1 MCSIYYKLP
10 LRNISYKEAFMKLWI
25 YFFLLLTIPLFSGP
39 TTVIVSLD
47 GFRYDYMNQVDT
59 PVLDSLTHAGVRAIS
74 FQPVFPTKT
83 FPSHISMATGLY
95 PESHGIIDNNF
106 ENLITGEYYTINDNS
121 SKMVAKWYRG
131 EFIWETLA
139 RYGYGTAAYLWPG
152 SENYT
157 PWKRPTFSIAWA
169 DSLNYSDRLKKFDFW
184 LNQMHEDRVPELF
197 MLYFDDTDII
207 GHKYGTDSD
216 EIKTTIAKMDSV
228 VGEICK
234 IIDASDNKENTNLI
248 IFSDH
253 GMINI
258 SQEHG
263 IDISTFKADGVLIQ
277 NSRTFCRL
285 SFKDK
290 SQIGDYYRRLK
301 NINNIKVYKKS
312 DIPQYLH
319 FSNDPNIGD
328 IVLIAEPG
336 YYLNHED
343 NDIADN
349 YKALHGYDSQYIDMQ
364 GIFIA
369 SGFQFKVNTK
379 TSTIMAVD
387 LYALLCR
394 LYEVEDYK
402 NTESDLDR
410 ISFILK

>member
-1 MCSIYYKLP
+1 MRTFFYLFILFTVP
-10 LRNISYKEAFMKLWI
+10 LLSEN
-25 YFFLLLTIPLFSGP
+25 
-39 TTVIVSLD
+39 TTVVVSLD
-47 GFRYDYMNQVDT
+47 GFRFDYINKTDT
-59 PVLDSLTHAGVRAIS
+59 PNLDSLIKVGVSAS
-74 FQPVFPTKT
+74 SLQPVFPTKT

-95 PESHGIIDNNF
+95 PESHGIIDNKF
-106 ENLITGEYYTINDNS
+106 ANLITGEYYTINENS

-152 SENYT
+152 SESYT
-157 PWKRPTFSIAWA
+157 PWKRPTYSISWA
-169 DSLNYSDRLKKFDFW
+169 DSLNYSDRLAKFKFW

-197 MLYFDDTDII
+197 MLYFDDTVII
-207 GHKYGTDSD
+207 GEKYGTESG

-234 IIDASDNKENTNLI
+234 IIANSENTENTNLI
-248 IFSDH
+248 VLSDH

-258 SQEHG
+258 SPEKA
-263 IDISTFKADGVLIQ
+263 IDISTYKVKGVLIQ
-277 NSRTFCRL
+277 NSGAFCRL
-285 SFKDK
+285 SFQDK
-290 SQIGDYYRRLK
+290 TQVGDYYRRLK
-301 NINNIKVYKKS
+301 NIKNIKVYKKS

-319 FSNDPNIGD
+319 FSKDPNIGD

-336 YYLNHED
+336 YYFKHDE
-343 NDIADN
+343 NDYAD
-349 YKALHGYDSQYIDMQ
+349 YAKAIHGYDYQYIEMQ

-369 SGFQFKVNTK
+369 SGNAFKKNTK

-394 LYEVEDYK
+394 LYGVEDYK
-402 NTESDLDR
+402 NTESVLDR
-410 ISFILK
+410 ISFIFK